1 MNTQISRRIFLAG
14 ATALSTLRIQ
24 SFAGNSLEVQSPV
37 HLEFPAQNPELV
49 REMVGVSHG
58 NIARVEA
65 LLELH
70 PALAKA
76 TWDWGYGDW
85 ETALGAASH
94 TGNREIALLL
104 VANGARPDLFTFAM
118 FGQLEVVKAYVNA
131 SPGIQRIKGPHG
143 LTLHHHAR
151 VGGPESSA
159 VLDYLETLGDANLTQ
174 SSEPLTQDEKQIYV
188 GEYSF
193 GVGPSDRLIINL
205 DKNGFLGIKRLPSG
219 TNRAIF
225 YLGNHEFYPTGA
237 PAVRLRFDVRNGSA
251 SELSVIDGSPI
262 VTAARV

>member
-1 MNTQISRRIFLAG
+1 MEGQVSRRTFLAS

-24 SFAGNSLEVQSPV
+24 SLESKSPNV
-37 HLEFPAQNPELV
+37 HTTVHSEFPAQNPELV

-58 NIARVEA
+58 NIARVHT
-65 LLELH
+65 LLEFH

-76 TWDWGYGDW
+76 TWDWGFGDW

-94 TGNREIALLL
+94 TGNREIALVLI
-104 VANGARPDLFTFAM
+104 ANGARPDLFTFAM
-118 FGQLEVVKAYVNA
+118 FGQLDVVKAYVSA

-159 VLDYLETLGDANLTQ
+159 VLEYLETLGDANLTQ
-174 SSEPLTQDEKQIYV
+174 TSEPLTQDEKEMYV

-193 GVGPSDRLIINL
+193 GDGPSDKLSINL
-205 DKNGFLGIKRLPSG
+205 DKNGFLGIKRLPAG
-219 TNRAIF
+219 TSRAML
-225 YLGNHEFYPTGA
+225 YLGNHEFHPTGA
-237 PAVRLRFDVRNGSA
+237 PAVRIHFDVRGGSA
-251 SELSVIDGSPI
+251 LGLNIIDGGPL
-262 VTAARV
+262 VTAARL